1 MAWKV
6 PCTSLGSYIQT
17 MKYLKCH
24 FDKKENR
31 DNEVITL
38 KLFVINLGE

>member
-1 MAWKV
+1 MESPLHV
-6 PCTSLGSYIQT
+6 LGSYIQT

-24 FDKKENR
+24 FDKEESR

-38 KLFVINLGE
+38 ELFVINQGE